1 MFWLTVNYADDP
13 FGYPTTKNISYID
26 LRDKLNME
34 IKPDKGFL
42 FSKSDIKSRR
52 TVLGAHTSYWATGKK
67 FSKAV
72 VQAYKDGYELYNSN
86 DL

>member
-13 FGYPTTKNISYID
+13 LGYPTTKNISYTD
-26 LRDKLNME
+26 LKDKLKLPIIPNN
-34 IKPDKGFL
+34 GFL
-42 FSKSDIKSRR
+42 YSKSDVKSKR
-52 TVLGAHTSYWATGKK
+52 TFIGAHTSYWSTSKK

-72 VQAYKDGYELYNSN
+72 IDAYIEGYKLYNSN